1 MSTYAN
7 LPDVPVARPRLYWSA
22 ARLAYAREQF
32 AAEPFDPKEDV
43 LAQAAVA
50 LLHPK
55 PSQRK
60 HYGRLVAGQLVAF
73 EIAPQQ
79 GMRPDANGCD
89 RYRWNQWV
97 APALDWCWDYLT
109 PAERDLVVKRYT
121 GYVRTVMQQKW
132 GGRGMAFNN
141 YFIGN
146 LTNEVC
152 LAAATWHEQ
161 DVRDI
166 LDFAVNARWRK
177 DFLPLVSRRK
187 NAAGQWEAGP
197 NWGGASPD
205 GSAYGQVIYSY
216 PVIPWLTFPK
226 TFATDWFVDV
236 VITLAHWI
244 SPVPMAARGN
254 PALFPQLFPVGDDE
268 TPDGFPNGA
277 ARPYLGD
284 FLTAAQALLKGRPE
298 AGYARTLLDY
308 GLPVSKYLLYG
319 IPPGPIRRLT
329 DLPLDRR
336 ASFWDFWRQSWKPD
350 ATRIMIQLAYGA
362 GGGHNHH
369 DVGSFQV
376 AKGKDWLTKEHTGYA
391 TKFVDCAAEDAEPHN
406 VITFWQAKKPYGGYG
421 PLTAFLQ
428 GNPVLDTL
436 WGHQQ
441 PSNHSYCALD
451 LTPAYRAN
459 RKDLDPTWVH
469 RVLRQYLYLRDVDVL
484 LVVDRLSADRELLRR
499 FHLNLTDKPEQR
511 NDGSWLCPGGMIF
524 RTLWPAHAENR
535 VIYMG
540 YNGAPYPNLYGYR
553 LDVCTHEDFFIH
565 ALCCSGEVRL
575 GLDADWTVHVG
586 DHAVRLARGL
596 NLDRPKVDGV
606 PIPAGT

>member
-1 MSTYAN
+1 MSMNAN
-7 LPDVPVARPRLYWSA
+7 LPDIPAARPRLYWTA
-22 ARLAYAREQF
+22 ARLAYGREQF
-32 AAEPFDPKEDV
+32 AVEPFDPKGDV
-43 LAQAAVA
+43 LAQAAAA
-50 LLHPK
+50 LLHPSS
-55 PSQRK
+55 SQRK
-60 HYGRLVAGQLVAF
+60 RYGRQVAEQLVAF

-109 PAERDLVVKRYT
+109 AAERDLVVKRYT

-132 GGRGMAFNN
+132 GGRGMGFNN

-166 LDFAVNARWRK
+166 LDFAVNARWRQ

-187 NAAGQWEAGP
+187 NEAGQWEAGP

-226 TFATDWFVDV
+226 TFATDWFADAVT
-236 VITLAHWI
+236 TLAHWI

-268 TPDGFPNGA
+268 TPDGFPNAA
-277 ARPYLGD
+277 ARTYLGD
-284 FLTAAQALLKGRPE
+284 FLTAAQALLQGRPE

-308 GLPVSKYLLYG
+308 GLPVSRYLLYG
-319 IPPGPIRRLT
+319 IPPAGIRRLT

-350 ATRIMIQLAYGA
+350 ATRIMTQLAYGA

-376 AKGKDWLTKEHTGYA
+376 AKGKNWLTKEHTGYA

-406 VITFWQAKKPYGGYG
+406 VVTFWQPKKPYGGYG

-459 RKDLDPTWVH
+459 RKDLDPAWVH

-499 FHLNLTDKPEQR
+499 FHLNLTEKPEQR

-540 YNGAPYPNLYGYR
+540 YNGAPYPSLYGYR
-553 LDVCTHEDFFIH
+553 LDVCTQEDFFIH

-575 GLDADWTVHVG
+575 RLDADWTVHVG

-596 NLDRPKVDGV
+596 SLDRPKVDGV
-606 PIPAGT
+606 QIPAGT